1 VEKKKLNFFPLASL
15 IITFLSFALV
25 IYGGIILN
33 EANRKR
39 PKTYLSTS
47 EEALF
52 PALSPSEV
60 LNKKSAYSGKKI
72 TVRGKV
78 VEIPVVCQ
86 KKECPPDD
94 TCCGCPEERGV
105 ALLDEKSVLISKT
118 GERLELLSPEGESFC
133 RREKGSCQYNCGDWR
148 KGAIYEV
155 YGEFKAEPPPPGWQ
169 KSLDF
174 YFRVEEKR
182 LVKNLSL
189 GSKINFLIQDIK
201 DLIKSLKKSGEYVL
215 P

>member
-1 VEKKKLNFFPLASL
+1 MNL
-15 IITFLSFALV
+15 IITFLSFALI
-25 IYGGIILN
+25 IYVGIILLN
-33 EANRKR
+33 ELNQKR
-39 PKTYLSTS
+39 SRGDLGTS
-47 EEALF
+47 EEVVS

-60 LNKKSAYSGKKI
+60 LNRKSSYSGKKI
-72 TVRGKV
+72 TVRGRV

-86 KKECPPDD
+86 RKECPPDD
-94 TCCGCPEERGV
+94 TCCGCPEERSI
-105 ALLDEKSVLISKT
+105 ALIDEGNVLTLKSR
-118 GERLELLSPEGESFC
+118 ERLELLGPEGEGFC

-155 YGEFKAEPPPPGWQ
+155 FGEFKAESPPPGWQ

-182 LVKNLSL
+182 LVKSLSL
-189 GSKINFLIQDIK
+189 GSKINLLIQNIK
-201 DLIKSLKKSGEYVL
+201 DLIKNFRKSGEYVL